1 VLSYSLDGE
10 PRAARRVVALDPL
23 DLGTAVVAPVG
34 GDLAVLGSFQRPHD
48 NVSPQAPY
56 DAFLM
61 RIRGDTP
68 SGATLA
74 VE

>member
-1 VLSYSLDGE
+1 MT
-10 PRAARRVVALDPL
+10 LDPL
-23 DLGTAVVAPVG
+23 DLSTAVVAPVA
-34 GDLAVLGSFQRPHD
+34 GDLAVLGAFERPHAGP
-48 NVSPQAPY
+48 SPQAPY